1 MSQSLPLKEPKQLS
15 LLWARTLKNVEFFEV
30 SRNVVQT
37 INLLNVDNNY
47 LNKQKDDINQL
58 LDLYH
63 DVSYHKMNQRLRRIN
78 ITKRFNECRDEITE
92 LVAGINYMLE
102 GLKRSPFDNEVEAA
116 KYVQI
121 SVNDAGGSL
130 SNQGRLDVMMWGNNM
145 SFYISDDPKLQ
156 KMIDVLNLNRYF
168 DKVLALGTEM
178 FDLYIKRGGSPGDKH
193 VDKNVKDIRKDVYAS
208 LQKLVEAANFYVS
221 YHENDDKYLSLNASL
236 YNLFRTCNAL
246 SKRRTTIRNKK
257 KLKLSEGDTQSQ
269 QMAHNEEE
277 SRGDNI
283 QHQVLNKEQIQNQLA
298 EDKTIATQARKQTA
312 KELLEELWAKEDT
325 LSIDE
330 IVNSPYIL
338 EQFAVDPN
346 EELFKLLQRVVEREV
361 GHRSAI

>member
-1 MSQSLPLKEPKQLS
+1 MK
-15 LLWARTLKNVEFFEV
+15 
-30 SRNVVQT
+30 
-37 INLLNVDNNY
+37 IY
-47 LNKQKDDINQL
+47 
-58 LDLYH
+58 
-63 DVSYHKMNQRLRRIN
+63 
-78 ITKRFNECRDEITE
+78 
-92 LVAGINYMLE
+92 
-102 GLKRSPFDNEVEAA
+102 
-116 KYVQI
+116 
-121 SVNDAGGSL
+121 SL
-130 SNQGRLDVMMWGNNM
+130 S
-145 SFYISDDPKLQ
+145 F
-156 KMIDVLNLNRYF
+156 
-168 DKVLALGTEM
+168 TEM